1 MKGIFVPDEVF
12 LRYIMALFSNQATL
26 TYNGNTTNSNVV
38 YGEILDARTVEKTA
52 VEDSYVPDGLVT
64 YAITFRNTGGAL
76 NGLTVTDDLGAY
88 PFGTG
93 TLVPLTYESGSA
105 ILFVDGVQVAA
116 PTVVAGPP
124 LVFNGINLP
133 AGASAVLIYQA
144 RANEFASPM
153 ADGVI
158 NNTVNVSG
166 GGLTTPVVATE
177 STPARVLPLLS
188 IFKSIT
194 PSQVLDNE
202 TITYTFIIQNNGNE
216 PIIATDDAIV
226 TDTFNP
232 ILENLVVTYNGT
244 TWTEGTEYTYDET
257 TGLFSTLPGA
267 LVIPAATYTQD
278 AQTGAYVVAP
288 GVVTLTVSGVV

>member
-1 MKGIFVPDEVF
+1 
-12 LRYIMALFSNQATL
+12 MALFSNQATL
-26 TYNGNTTNSNVV
+26 TYNGNTTNSNIV
-38 YGEILDARTVEKTA
+38 YGEILDALTVEKTA
-52 VEDSYVPDGLVT
+52 VEDSYAPDGLVT
-64 YAITFRNTGGAL
+64 YVVTFRNTGVAL
-76 NGLTVTDDLGAY
+76 NGLTITDDLGAY

-93 TLVPLTYESGSA
+93 TLVPLDYENGSA
-105 ILFVDGVQVAA
+105 ILFVDGVQVAT

-144 RANEFASPM
+144 RANEFANPM

-158 NNTVNVSG
+158 NNTVTVSG
-166 GGLTTPVVATE
+166 CGLGTPVTATE

-188 IFKSIT
+188 IFKSLT
-194 PSQVLDNE
+194 PSAVLDNE

-216 PIIATDDAIV
+216 AIIATDDAIV
-226 TDTFNP
+226 SDTFNP

-278 AQTGAYVVAP
+278 AQTGAYMVAP

>member
-1 MKGIFVPDEVF
+1 MSPDEVF
-12 LRYIMALFSNQATL
+12 LRYNMALFSNQATL
-26 TYNGNTTNSNVV
+26 TYNGNTTNSNIV
-38 YGEILDARTVEKTA
+38 YGEIVDALSVEKTA
-52 VEDSYVPDGLVT
+52 VEDSYTPDGLVT
-64 YAITFRNTGGAL
+64 YVVTFRNTGGAL

-93 TLVPLTYESGSA
+93 TLVPLTYEDGTA
-105 ILFVDGVQVAA
+105 VLFVDGAQVAT
-116 PTVVAGPP
+116 PTVNAGPP
-124 LVFNGINLP
+124 LVFEGVNLP
-133 AGASAVLIYQA
+133 AGASAVLVYQA
-144 RANEFASPM
+144 RANAFASPT

-158 NNTVNVSG
+158 NNTVTVSG
-166 GGLTTPVVATE
+166 GGLTTPVTATE
-177 STPARVLPLLS
+177 STPARALPLLS

-202 TITYTFIIQNNGNE
+202 TITYTFLIQNNGNE

-232 ILENLVVTYNGT
+232 ILENLVVTYNGGV
-244 TWTEGTEYTYDET
+244 WTEGTEYTYDEA

-278 AQTGAYVVAP
+278 EQTGAYMVVP